1 MNKRNLDKLT
11 FYKFTQFFTD
21 RDIVKICVS
30 LLIDEECNDFFDNRK
45 IITNNYRNKS
55 EDWKRI

>member
-55 EDWKRI
+55 

>member
-21 RDIVKICVS
+21 CDIVKICVS
-30 LLIDEECNDFFDNRK
+30 LLIDEECNDIFDNRK
-45 IITNNYRNKS
+45 IITNNYRNKL

>member
-30 LLIDEECNDFFDNRK
+30 LLIDEEDV
-45 IITNNYRNKS
+45 Y
-55 EDWKRI
+55 KRQVHKH